1 MIPLLKHL
9 SPRARIAMGQI
20 ALLVSVLLLAVALG
34 MMPSP
39 NDATVDGRAQLC
51 ESNAINC
58 SVIATRGDIDGLNA
72 ALHAIAS
79 RDRDILSI
87 GVRGED
93 DNLIATEGD
102 HELGWAKR
110 KESAQGTCIEVP
122 IFSNEKPW
130 GTVEVIFRPLD
141 RGGFVGL
148 MTRPTAKMIYFV
160 TFASWVLFYF
170 YLKKTLQHLDPS
182 KVVPGRVRSALDTL
196 AEGLLVLD
204 NEERIMLA
212 NHAFAAIAGQNPDEM
227 IGKRVANLSW
237 VTGTGEVPTFPW
249 TRSIAENIPQQ
260 NVMLQLRDSEGKV
273 RSFVVNCSPVMGHD
287 GKHRGVLAS
296 FEDVTQLEAQKIELN
311 KSKEAA
317 EAANKAKSEFLAR
330 MSHEIR
336 TPMNAILGFADV
348 LRRGYEE
355 SAAERQEY
363 LNTIHSSG
371 QHLLELIN
379 DILDLSKIESGR
391 LQIESTRCSP
401 HQILAEVATV
411 LRVKAKQKNIALDYR
426 WDGAIPGTITTDPTR
441 LRQVITNLVGNA
453 VKFTEKGG
461 VTIVARMAQKNT
473 LAVDVIDTGIGIQ
486 RESLDRMFQPFMQ
499 ADTSITRR
507 FGGTGLGLNISKQL
521 VEAMG
526 GTLTVESEHGK
537 GSTFTLTIDTGP
549 LENVPMLAS
558 MPQQLALRGDEA
570 TPRAVMLPGIRVL
583 SCEDGAS
590 NQKLITLVLKRAGVA
605 VIDTAGNGQQGVE
618 MASRGKYDV
627 ILMDMQMPIMD
638 GYTAASTLRS
648 HGCTT
653 PIIAM
658 TAHAMKGEEEKC
670 REAGCTGY
678 VPKPIEVD
686 RLLRTIAELAGVR
699 TTGASASA
707 TPQAAPA
714 GAVATDGLKSALP
727 MDDPDFKE
735 VVIEF
740 VDRLGDRLNEVQ
752 RAWEQRELAEVASIA
767 HWLKGSGGTAGFDAF
782 TGPAKRLEQVAK
794 NQDLDQIQSAI
805 EDLKTIA
812 SRIQVPAPPAS
823 PPASAPAES
832 APTESMERAGS
843 IFARSNGGKQS

>member
-1 MIPLLKHL
+1 MMIKRL
-9 SPRARIAMGQI
+9 SARARIAMGQI

-34 MMPSP
+34 LMPSP
-39 NDATVDGRAQLC
+39 NEAIVDGRAQLC
-51 ESNAINC
+51 ESIAINS
-58 SVIATRGDIDGLNA
+58 SVIATRGDTEGLKA
-72 ALHAIAS
+72 ALQAIAS
-79 RDRDILSI
+79 RDKDIVSI
-87 GVRGED
+87 GVRGSD
-93 DNLIATEGD
+93 GKLMVSQGD
-102 HELGWAKR
+102 HARGWNNR
-110 KESAQGTCIEVP
+110 RESAQGTCIEVP

-130 GTVEVIFRPLD
+130 GKVEVIFRPLD

-148 MTRPTAKMIYFV
+148 MTRPIAKMIYFV
-160 TFASWVLFYF
+160 TIASWVLFYF

-204 NEERIMLA
+204 NQERIMLA
-212 NHAFAAIAGQNPDEM
+212 NHAFAAIAGQGPDDM
-227 IGKRVANLSW
+227 LGKRVANLPW
-237 VTGTGEVPTFPW
+237 VTAGGELATFPW
-249 TRSIAENIPQQ
+249 TKTIADNVAQQ
-260 NVMLQLRDSEGKV
+260 NVMLQLRDSTGHV
-273 RSFVVNCSPVMGHD
+273 RSFVVNCSPVLGHD

-296 FEDVTQLEAQKIELN
+296 FEDVTVLEAQKVELS

-317 EAANKAKSEFLAR
+317 ESANRAKSEFLAR

-355 SAAERQEY
+355 NESERQEY

-391 LQIESTRCSP
+391 LQIERTRCSP
-401 HQILAEVATV
+401 HQIISDVATV

-426 WDGAIPGTITTDPTR
+426 WDGPIPETITTDPTR
-441 LRQVITNLVGNA
+441 LRQVLTNLVGNA

-461 VTIVARMAQKNT
+461 VTIVARMTGAAR

-486 RESLDRMFQPFMQ
+486 AESIDKMFQPFMQ

-526 GTLTVESEHGK
+526 GTLSVQSEYGH
-537 GSTFTLTIDTGP
+537 GSTFTLTIDTGS
-549 LENVPMLAS
+549 LEGVAMLEA
-558 MPQQLALRGDEA
+558 MPAGPAVRNDVDEHQ
-570 TPRAVMLPGIRVL
+570 AVSLPGLRVL

-605 VIDTAGNGQQGVE
+605 VVDTVGNGQLGVE
-618 MASRGKYDV
+618 MAARGGYDV
-627 ILMDMQMPIMD
+627 ILMDMQMPVMD
-638 GYTAASTLRS
+638 GYTAAAALRRA
-648 HGCTT
+648 GCKV

-658 TAHAMKGEEEKC
+658 TAHAMKGEEDKC
-670 REAGCTGY
+670 RAAGCTGY

-686 RLLRTIAELAGVR
+686 RLLRTIAELTNADAR
-699 TTGASASA
+699 P
-707 TPQAAPA
+707 TPAQAPQSPKSAAPA
-714 GAVATDGLKSALP
+714 AITAGPLKSALP

-735 VVIEF
+735 VVLEF
-740 VDRLGDRLNEVQ
+740 VDRLGERLDEVQ
-752 RAWEQRELAEVASIA
+752 HAWEQRELAQVASIA
-767 HWLKGSGGTAGFDAF
+767 HWLKGSGGTAGFTAF
-782 TGPAKRLEQVAK
+782 TAPAKRLEQLAK
-794 NQDLDQIQSAI
+794 NQDLDQIASAI
-805 EDLKTIA
+805 EELKDLA
-812 SRIQVPAPPAS
+812 SRIAVPPGADEPA
-823 PPASAPAES
+823 APA
-832 APTESMERAGS
+832 APEVPTQSMERAGTMFVRRTAS
-843 IFARSNGGKQS
+843 